1 MTRRLL
7 LTYLL
12 ITAAVLAVLE
22 IPLAVTF
29 KSREESRF
37 LSAVERDARVIATQV
52 EDLLEQG
59 TGPDPVPT
67 VLEYRNEI
75 GGRAVVVDRNG
86 LSVAD
91 SDSPAEPG
99 RDFSTREEVA
109 AALDGKVAAGIRR
122 SETLGTRLIYVAVPV
137 ASSGQVHGA
146 VRITYP
152 ASELDRRVRSNW
164 LNLGLLAGTILVGVA
179 VAGWLLAR
187 GVTRPVAR
195 LREATARLAAGDLD
209 ARADSTTGPPEVR
222 GLSRDFDEMAS
233 RLNELVG
240 AQRAFVADASHQLRT
255 PLTALRLRLESL
267 EEPADDGDRDQLDAA
282 IEETHRLQRLVDG
295 LLTLARADT
304 TTMPLVT
311 VDVAAIARE
320 RCLTWSPLAAERA
333 ITLRYDGPRSAA
345 ATAVDGALEQILDNL
360 VANALDASPDG
371 TAITITLGADP
382 SGLVLSVDDQGPGM
396 TDDQLLRAK
405 DRFWRAP
412 EARPGGTG
420 LGLAIIEQL
429 ARQSGGTLQLSRN
442 GDGGLRAALA
452 LPVRADVSEP
462 HRVIR

>member
-29 KSREESRF
+29 KSREESRL

-59 TGPDPVPT
+59 TGPDPVPV
-67 VLEYRNEI
+67 VLDYRDTI

-86 LSVAD
+86 RSVAD
-91 SDSPAEPG
+91 SDNPVGPS
-99 RDFSTREEVA
+99 RDFSTREEIA
-109 AALDGKVAAGIRR
+109 AALDGRVSAGIRR

-164 LNLGLLAGTILVGVA
+164 LNLGVLAGSILVGVA
-179 VAGWLLAR
+179 LAGWLLAR

-195 LREATARLAAGDLD
+195 LRAATARLAAGDLD

-222 GLSRDFDEMAS
+222 SLSRDFDDMAG
-233 RLNELVG
+233 RLSELVG
-240 AQRAFVADASHQLRT
+240 AQQAFVADASHQLRS

-267 EEPADDGDRDQLDAA
+267 DEPADERDRDQLDAA
-282 IEETHRLQRLVDG
+282 IEETHRLQRLVDA

-304 TTMPLVT
+304 TATPLVT
-311 VDVAAIARE
+311 VDAAELARE
-320 RCLTWSPLAAERA
+320 RCLTWSPLAEERS
-333 ITLRYDGPRSAA
+333 IDLRYDGPATAA
-345 ATAVDGALEQILDNL
+345 AVALDGAIEQILDNL
-360 VANALDASPDG
+360 VANALEASPDR
-371 TAITITLGADP
+371 TTITVHLTKGPTA
-382 SGLVLSVDDQGPGM
+382 LTLTVDDQGPGM
-396 TDDQLLRAK
+396 TDDELLRAK

-412 EARPGGTG
+412 DARSGGSG

-429 ARQSGGTLQLSRN
+429 ARQSGGSLHLSRN
-442 GDGGLRAALA
+442 GDGGLRATITIP
-452 LPVRADVSEP
+452 LPV
-462 HRVIR
+462 HGTTG

>member
-29 KSREESRF
+29 KSREENRF

-52 EDLLEQG
+52 EETLEQG
-59 TGPDPVPT
+59 TGPDAVPI
-67 VLEYRNEI
+67 VLDYRDTI

-86 LSVAD
+86 RSVAD
-91 SDSPAEPG
+91 SDNPAGPA
-99 RDFSTREEVA
+99 RDFSTREEIA
-109 AALDGKVAAGIRR
+109 AALNGTVSAGIRA

-152 ASELDRRVRSNW
+152 ASELDRRVRRNW
-164 LNLGLLAGTILVGVA
+164 LNLGLLAGSILVGVA
-179 VAGWLLAR
+179 VAGWLLASS
-187 GVTRPVAR
+187 VTRPVAR
-195 LREATARLAAGDLD
+195 LRAATARLAAGDLD

-222 GLSRDFDEMAS
+222 GLSRDFDDMAG
-233 RLNELVG
+233 RLSELVG
-240 AQRAFVADASHQLRT
+240 AQQAFVADASHQLRS

-267 EEPADDGDRDQLDAA
+267 DEPADEHDRDQLDAA
-282 IEETHRLQRLVDG
+282 IDETHRLQRLVDA

-304 TTMPLVT
+304 TATPLVT
-311 VDVAAIARE
+311 VDAAEVAHE
-320 RCLTWSPLAAERA
+320 RCLTWSPLADERS
-333 ITLRYDGPRSAA
+333 IDLSYTGP
-345 ATAVDGALEQILDNL
+345 ATASAMALDGALEQILDNL
-360 VANALDASPDG
+360 VANALEASPDR
-371 TAITITLGADP
+371 TTITVDVATGPTALT
-382 SGLVLSVDDQGPGM
+382 LTVDDQGPGM
-396 TDDQLLRAK
+396 TDEQILRAK

-412 EARPGGTG
+412 DAHPGGTG

-429 ARQSGGTLQLSRN
+429 TRQSGGALHLARN
-442 GDGGLRAALA
+442 GDGGLRATIT
-452 LPVRADVSEP
+452 LPLPRDRPTE
-462 HRVIR
+462 